1 MSIKEDDVKNDS
13 DNDLGDDFDYQPNA
27 EDDADD
33 DDVDSLDSTS
43 KSEEVCGVKR
53 IADLMVED
61 IWNLEFRTEDEAC
74 QFYNAYS
81 CWHGFVMRKDDVVR
95 DNQGRIISR
104 QLVCNKEGWR
114 NMRYL
119 DLDDRSR
126 EARSLTRTKC
136 PARLRV
142 KLDYGCRGW
151 KVSCFVESHNHDLTP
166 PQFAHLVPA
175 NRRLTV
181 TDRVQ
186 VKNLHNF
193 GVKSCHIMGYIAF
206 QKGGY
211 RHAGFTRK
219 DLYNHIN
226 RYRRAKVKNGDANA
240 AINYLIGKSNNDP
253 LFFGKYTFTSD
264 ERLEHIFWADGQSII
279 DYHCFGD
286 IVAFDSTYKKNK
298 YNKPLV
304 IFSGCNHHGQTVIFG
319 SGLLSDETTETYK
332 WLLKTFVEAMGG
344 KSPKA
349 VITDGDLAMRDAI
362 RNVLPDATHRL
373 CGWHLQRNAC
383 ENIKNPNF
391 LRDFKGFI
399 YDNNDQRDFDRRWA
413 AILDKHNLVGSTWME
428 KTYETREM
436 WSHCFLRDKFFGYIR
451 TTSQCEGI
459 NSLIRFYVNR
469 KNTLID
475 FMHNLDRALKE
486 YRNNELIADFKS
498 QCSEPVMITSLEV
511 YKRSASCYF
520 TRNIFKEIR
529 NEIQRAGALN
539 ITVLS
544 TTLDKVEFSVTALG
558 DPAKDRR
565 VEVDRGKNLFSCSC
579 KLFESCGIPCSHILC
594 AMKFENILEFPDS
607 LIYKRWTKNA
617 KNEFISTEMPVN
629 DDIERVLKFRVGAL
643 ASNCNKLCDIA
654 CKDLA
659 DFDEVQSELVNLVI
673 RLQSRKQGKSTPNVN
688 VEGIN
693 DPFVVKSKGAPSKR
707 SSWRK
712 KRACSNC
719 HKYGHYYKRCPDLMQ
734 HSVEGNPRD
743 QSYGNASAKDSGFS
757 PERFANS
764 SRSFSIKSEH
774 HSGPNTKP
782 FKKGGTRKFTA
793 TGMRNWKGKDNT
805 FVEVKESQQDKRHSF
820 TNYECNNDVID
831 NKCDTRHVQMDVR
844 DQLPS
849 SLPCGN
855 KQGSYMALFVSMHRT
870 L

>member
-1 MSIKEDDVKNDS
+1 MSINEDDAKNDS
-13 DNDLGDDFDYQPNA
+13 DNDLGDNFDYQPNA
-27 EDDADD
+27 EDDAED

-81 CWHGFVMRKDDVVR
+81 CWYGFVMRKDDVVR

-126 EARSLTRTKC
+126 EARSLTQTKC

-142 KLDYGCRGW
+142 KLDYGCGRW

-166 PQFAHLVPA
+166 PQFVHL
-175 NRRLTV
+175 
-181 TDRVQ
+181 
-186 VKNLHNF
+186 
-193 GVKSCHIMGYIAF
+193 
-206 QKGGY
+206 
-211 RHAGFTRK
+211 
-219 DLYNHIN
+219 
-226 RYRRAKVKNGDANA
+226 
-240 AINYLIGKSNNDP
+240 
-253 LFFGKYTFTSD
+253 
-264 ERLEHIFWADGQSII
+264 
-279 DYHCFGD
+279 
-286 IVAFDSTYKKNK
+286 
-298 YNKPLV
+298 
-304 IFSGCNHHGQTVIFG
+304 
-319 SGLLSDETTETYK
+319 
-332 WLLKTFVEAMGG
+332 
-344 KSPKA
+344 
-349 VITDGDLAMRDAI
+349 
-362 RNVLPDATHRL
+362 
-373 CGWHLQRNAC
+373 
-383 ENIKNPNF
+383 
-391 LRDFKGFI
+391 
-399 YDNNDQRDFDRRWA
+399 
-413 AILDKHNLVGSTWME
+413 
-428 KTYETREM
+428 TYETRSM

-451 TTSQCEGI
+451 MTSQCEGI

-486 YRNNELIADFKS
+486 YRNNELIANFKS

-511 YKRSASCYF
+511 YERFASCYF

-539 ITVLS
+539 IKVLS
-544 TTLDKVEFSVTALG
+544 TTLDKVEFSMTALG

-565 VEVDRGKNLFSCSC
+565 VEVDRGKNMFSCSC
-579 KLFESCGIPCSHILC
+579 KLFKSRGIPCSHVFC
-594 AMKFENILEFPDS
+594 AMKFENILEFPDL

-617 KNEFISTEMPVN
+617 KNEFISTQMPVN
-629 DDIERVLKFRVGAL
+629 DDVERVLKFRVVAL

-654 CKDLA
+654 CKDVA
-659 DFDEVQSELVNLVI
+659 YFDKVQSELVNLI
-673 RLQSRKQGKSTPNVN
+673 IHQQSRKQGNSTPNVN

-693 DPFVVKSKGAPSKR
+693 DPFVVKSKRAPSKR
-707 SSWRK
+707 SSWKK

-719 HKYGHYYKRCPDLMQ
+719 HKYGHYYKRCPELMQ

-743 QSYGNASAKDSGFS
+743 RSDGNASARDSGFS

-764 SRSFSIKSEH
+764 SRSFSVKSEN
-774 HSGPNTKP
+774 HSGPKTKP
-782 FKKGGTRKFTA
+782 FKKAGTRKFTV
-793 TGMRNWKGKDNT
+793 TGMKNRKGKDNT
-805 FVEVKESQQDKRHSF
+805 FVERNLNESSESIDIASMNGFFNKNLYSLTQVKESQEDKGHSF
-820 TNYECNNDVID
+820 TNYECVNDVMD
-831 NKCDTRHVQMDVR
+831 EKCDTPYVQIDVR
-844 DQLPS
+844 DPSPS
-849 SLPCGN
+849 SMPCGN
-855 KQGSYMALFVSMHRT
+855 KQGSYMALFASMHRT

>member
-1 MSIKEDDVKNDS
+1 MKICFSVGDFFQTHGNFV
-13 DNDLGDDFDYQPNA
+13 GDDFDYQPNA

-119 DLDDRSR
+119 DMDDRSR

-142 KLDYGCRGW
+142 KLDYGYG
-151 KVSCFVESHNHDLTP
+151 
-166 PQFAHLVPA
+166 
-175 NRRLTV
+175 
-181 TDRVQ
+181 
-186 VKNLHNF
+186 
-193 GVKSCHIMGYIAF
+193 
-206 QKGGY
+206 
-211 RHAGFTRK
+211 
-219 DLYNHIN
+219 
-226 RYRRAKVKNGDANA
+226 
-240 AINYLIGKSNNDP
+240 
-253 LFFGKYTFTSD
+253 
-264 ERLEHIFWADGQSII
+264 
-279 DYHCFGD
+279 
-286 IVAFDSTYKKNK
+286 
-298 YNKPLV
+298 
-304 IFSGCNHHGQTVIFG
+304 
-319 SGLLSDETTETYK
+319 
-332 WLLKTFVEAMGG
+332 
-344 KSPKA
+344 
-349 VITDGDLAMRDAI
+349 
-362 RNVLPDATHRL
+362 
-373 CGWHLQRNAC
+373 
-383 ENIKNPNF
+383 
-391 LRDFKGFI
+391 
-399 YDNNDQRDFDRRWA
+399 RW
-413 AILDKHNLVGSTWME
+413 
-428 KTYETREM
+428 
-436 WSHCFLRDKFFGYIR
+436 KFFGYIR

-498 QCSEPVMITSLEV
+498 QCSEPVMITSLE
-511 YKRSASCYF
+511 
-520 TRNIFKEIR
+520 
-529 NEIQRAGALN
+529 RAGALN

-579 KLFESCGIPCSHILC
+579 KLFESRGIPCSHIFC

-607 LIYKRWTKNA
+607 MIYKRWTKNA

-693 DPFVVKSKGAPSKR
+693 NPFVVKSKGAPSKR

-719 HKYGHYYKRCPDLMQ
+719 HKYSHYYKRCPDLMQ

-743 QSYGNASAKDSGFS
+743 RSYDNASAKDSGFS

-764 SRSFSIKSEH
+764 SRSFSIKFEH

-782 FKKGGTRKFTA
+782 FKKGGTRKLTA
-793 TGMRNWKGKDNT
+793 TGMRNRKGKDNT
-805 FVEVKESQQDKRHSF
+805 FVERSLHESSESIDIASTNGVFNKNLYSLTQHVKESQQDKRHSF
-820 TNYECNNDVID
+820 TNYECVNDVID
-831 NKCDTRHVQMDVR
+831 DKCDTRHVQIDVR
-844 DQLPS
+844 DPLPS

-855 KQGSYMALFVSMHRT
+855 KQGSYMALFASMHRT

>member
-1 MSIKEDDVKNDS
+1 MSINEDDVKIDS

-27 EDDADD
+27 EDDAED

-61 IWNLEFRTEDEAC
+61 IWHLEFRTEDEAC

-119 DLDDRSR
+119 HLDDRSR

-142 KLDYGCRGW
+142 KLDYSCGRW

-166 PQFAHLVPA
+166 PQFAHL
-175 NRRLTV
+175 
-181 TDRVQ
+181 
-186 VKNLHNF
+186 
-193 GVKSCHIMGYIAF
+193 
-206 QKGGY
+206 
-211 RHAGFTRK
+211 
-219 DLYNHIN
+219 
-226 RYRRAKVKNGDANA
+226 
-240 AINYLIGKSNNDP
+240 
-253 LFFGKYTFTSD
+253 
-264 ERLEHIFWADGQSII
+264 
-279 DYHCFGD
+279 
-286 IVAFDSTYKKNK
+286 
-298 YNKPLV
+298 
-304 IFSGCNHHGQTVIFG
+304 
-319 SGLLSDETTETYK
+319 
-332 WLLKTFVEAMGG
+332 
-344 KSPKA
+344 
-349 VITDGDLAMRDAI
+349 
-362 RNVLPDATHRL
+362 
-373 CGWHLQRNAC
+373 
-383 ENIKNPNF
+383 
-391 LRDFKGFI
+391 
-399 YDNNDQRDFDRRWA
+399 
-413 AILDKHNLVGSTWME
+413 
-428 KTYETREM
+428 TYETREM
-436 WSHCFLRDKFFGYIR
+436 WSHCFIRDKFFGYIR

-486 YRNNELIADFKS
+486 YRNNDLIADYKS
-498 QCSEPVMITSLEV
+498 QCSEPLMITSLEV
-511 YKRSASCYF
+511 YERSASCYF
-520 TRNIFKEIR
+520 TRNIFKEIH

-539 ITVLS
+539 ITILS

-565 VEVDRGKNLFSCSC
+565 VEVDRGKKLFSCSC
-579 KLFESCGIPCSHILC
+579 KLFESRGIPCSHIFC

-617 KNEFISTEMPVN
+617 KNEFISTEMHVN
-629 DDIERVLKFRVGAL
+629 DDIESILKFRVGAL

-688 VEGIN
+688 MEGIN
-693 DPFVVKSKGAPSKR
+693 DPFVVKSKGAPSKK

-734 HSVEGNPRD
+734 HSVEGNHRD
-743 QSYGNASAKDSGFS
+743 RSYDNASAKDSSFS
-757 PERFANS
+757 PERVANS

-774 HSGPNTKP
+774 YSGPNTKP

-793 TGMRNWKGKDNT
+793 TGMRNRKGKDNT
-805 FVEVKESQQDKRHSF
+805 FVERSLHESS
-820 TNYECNNDVID
+820 ESID
-831 NKCDTRHVQMDVR
+831 IASMNGVFNKNLYSLTQIDVR
-844 DQLPS
+844 DPLPS

-855 KQGSYMALFVSMHRT
+855 KQGSYMALFASMHRT

>member
-1 MSIKEDDVKNDS
+1 
-13 DNDLGDDFDYQPNA
+13 
-27 EDDADD
+27 
-33 DDVDSLDSTS
+33 
-43 KSEEVCGVKR
+43 
-53 IADLMVED
+53 
-61 IWNLEFRTEDEAC
+61 
-74 QFYNAYS
+74 
-81 CWHGFVMRKDDVVR
+81 MRKDDVVR

-119 DLDDRSR
+119 DMDDRSR

-142 KLDYGCRGW
+142 KLDYGCGRW

-175 NRRLTV
+175 NRCITF

-186 VKNLHNF
+186 VENLHNF

-206 QKGGY
+206 QKSGY

-219 DLYNHIN
+219 DLYNHID
-226 RYRRAKVKNGDANA
+226 RYHRAKVKNGDANA

-319 SGLLSDETTETYK
+319 FGLLSDETTETYK
-332 WLLKTFVEAMGG
+332 WLLETFVEAMGG

-349 VITDGDLAMRDAI
+349 IITDGDLAMRDAI
-362 RNVLPDATHRL
+362 KNVLPDATHRL

-391 LRDFKGFI
+391 MRDFKCLI
-399 YDNNDQRDFDRRWA
+399 YDNNDQRDFDQTWA

-436 WSHCFLRDKFFGYIR
+436 WSHCFLRDKFFGY
-451 TTSQCEGI
+451 
-459 NSLIRFYVNR
+459 IRFYVNR

-511 YKRSASCYF
+511 YERSASCYF

-558 DPAKDRR
+558 DLAKDRR

-579 KLFESCGIPCSHILC
+579 KLFESRGIPCSHIFC

-629 DDIERVLKFRVGAL
+629 DVIKRVLKFRVGAL
-643 ASNCNKLCDIA
+643 ALNCNKLCDIA

-712 KRACSNC
+712 KRSCSNC

-734 HSVEGNPRD
+734 HSVEGNHRD
-743 QSYGNASAKDSGFS
+743 RSYGNASAKDSGFS

-774 HSGPNTKP
+774 HSGPNTKR

-793 TGMRNWKGKDNT
+793 TGMRNRKGKDNT
-805 FVEVKESQQDKRHSF
+805 FVEVKESQQDKIHSF
-820 TNYECNNDVID
+820 TNYECDNDVID
-831 NKCDTRHVQMDVR
+831 DKCDTRHVHIDVR

-855 KQGSYMALFVSMHRT
+855 KQGSYMALFASMHRT

>member
-1 MSIKEDDVKNDS
+1 MSINEDDVKNDS

-27 EDDADD
+27 EDDAED

-119 DLDDRSR
+119 DMDDRSR

-142 KLDYGCRGW
+142 KLDYGCGRW

-166 PQFAHLVPA
+166 PQFAHL
-175 NRRLTV
+175 R
-181 TDRVQ
+181 
-186 VKNLHNF
+186 
-193 GVKSCHIMGYIAF
+193 
-206 QKGGY
+206 
-211 RHAGFTRK
+211 
-219 DLYNHIN
+219 
-226 RYRRAKVKNGDANA
+226 
-240 AINYLIGKSNNDP
+240 
-253 LFFGKYTFTSD
+253 
-264 ERLEHIFWADGQSII
+264 E
-279 DYHCFGD
+279 
-286 IVAFDSTYKKNK
+286 
-298 YNKPLV
+298 
-304 IFSGCNHHGQTVIFG
+304 
-319 SGLLSDETTETYK
+319 
-332 WLLKTFVEAMGG
+332 
-344 KSPKA
+344 
-349 VITDGDLAMRDAI
+349 
-362 RNVLPDATHRL
+362 
-373 CGWHLQRNAC
+373 
-383 ENIKNPNF
+383 
-391 LRDFKGFI
+391 
-399 YDNNDQRDFDRRWA
+399 FDRRWT

-498 QCSEPVMITSLEV
+498 QCSEPVMITSLE
-511 YKRSASCYF
+511 
-520 TRNIFKEIR
+520 EIR

-539 ITVLS
+539 IMVLS

-579 KLFESCGIPCSHILC
+579 KLFESRGIPCSHIFC

-617 KNEFISTEMPVN
+617 KNEFISTDMPVN

-743 QSYGNASAKDSGFS
+743 RSYGNASAKDSGFS

-782 FKKGGTRKFTA
+782 FKKGGTRKFTT
-793 TGMRNWKGKDNT
+793 TGMRNRKGKDNT

-820 TNYECNNDVID
+820 KNYECVNDVVD
-831 NKCDTRHVQMDVR
+831 DKCDTRHVQIDVR
-844 DQLPS
+844 DPLTL

-855 KQGSYMALFVSMHRT
+855 KQGSYMALFASMHRT

>member
-1 MSIKEDDVKNDS
+1 MSIKEDDVNNDS
-13 DNDLGDDFDYQPNA
+13 DNDLGVDFDYQPNA

-61 IWNLEFRTEDEAC
+61 IWNQEFRTEDEAC

-119 DLDDRSR
+119 YMDDRSR

-136 PARLRV
+136 LARLRI
-142 KLDYGCRGW
+142 KLDYGCGRW

-175 NRRLTV
+175 N
-181 TDRVQ
+181 
-186 VKNLHNF
+186 
-193 GVKSCHIMGYIAF
+193 
-206 QKGGY
+206 
-211 RHAGFTRK
+211 
-219 DLYNHIN
+219 
-226 RYRRAKVKNGDANA
+226 
-240 AINYLIGKSNNDP
+240 P
-253 LFFGKYTFTSD
+253 
-264 ERLEHIFWADGQSII
+264 
-279 DYHCFGD
+279 
-286 IVAFDSTYKKNK
+286 
-298 YNKPLV
+298 
-304 IFSGCNHHGQTVIFG
+304 
-319 SGLLSDETTETYK
+319 
-332 WLLKTFVEAMGG
+332 
-344 KSPKA
+344 
-349 VITDGDLAMRDAI
+349 
-362 RNVLPDATHRL
+362 
-373 CGWHLQRNAC
+373 
-383 ENIKNPNF
+383 
-391 LRDFKGFI
+391 
-399 YDNNDQRDFDRRWA
+399 
-413 AILDKHNLVGSTWME
+413 ILDKHNLVGSTWME

-511 YKRSASCYF
+511 YERSASCYF

-579 KLFESCGIPCSHILC
+579 KLFESRGIPCSHIFC

-617 KNEFISTEMPVN
+617 KNEFISTDMPMN
-629 DDIERVLKFRVGAL
+629 DDIEKVLKFRVGAL

-659 DFDEVQSELVNLVI
+659 DFDEVQSEL
-673 RLQSRKQGKSTPNVN
+673 SRKQGKSTPNVN

-743 QSYGNASAKDSGFS
+743 RSYGNASAKDSGFS

-782 FKKGGTRKFTA
+782 FKKGGTRKFTT
-793 TGMRNWKGKDNT
+793 TGMRNRKGKDNT
-805 FVEVKESQQDKRHSF
+805 FVERNLHESSESIDIASTNGVFNKNLYSLTQVKESQQDKRHSF
-820 TNYECNNDVID
+820 KNYECVNDVVD
-831 NKCDTRHVQMDVR
+831 DKCDTRHVQIDVR
-844 DQLPS
+844 DPLTS

-855 KQGSYMALFVSMHRT
+855 KQGSYMALFASMHRT

>member
-1 MSIKEDDVKNDS
+1 MSIKEDVVKNDS

-74 QFYNAYS
+74 QFYTAYS
-81 CWHGFVMRKDDVVR
+81 CWHGFVRKDDVVR

-114 NMRYL
+114 NMR
-119 DLDDRSR
+119 
-126 EARSLTRTKC
+126 
-136 PARLRV
+136 
-142 KLDYGCRGW
+142 W
-151 KVSCFVESHNHDLTP
+151 KVSCFVESHNHDLMP
-166 PQFAHLVPA
+166 PQFAHLVPT

-186 VKNLHNF
+186 VENLHNF

-206 QKGGY
+206 QMGGY

-219 DLYNHIN
+219 DLYNHID

-279 DYHCFGD
+279 DYHYFGD

-332 WLLKTFVEAMGG
+332 WLLEIFVEAMGG

-362 RNVLPDATHRL
+362 KNVMPDATHRL

-391 LRDFKGFI
+391 LRDFKGLI

-436 WSHCFLRDKFFGYIR
+436 WSHCFLWDKFFGYIR

-511 YKRSASCYF
+511 YERSASCYF

-529 NEIQRAGALN
+529 NEIQRAGTLN

-579 KLFESCGIPCSHILC
+579 KLFESRGIPCSHIFC

-673 RLQSRKQGKSTPNVN
+673 RLQSRKQGKSTLNVN

-743 QSYGNASAKDSGFS
+743 RSYGNASAKDSGFS

-793 TGMRNWKGKDNT
+793 TGMRNRKGKDNT
-805 FVEVKESQQDKRHSF
+805 FVEVNESQQDKRHSF
-820 TNYECNNDVID
+820 KNYECVNDVVD
-831 NKCDTRHVQMDVR
+831 DKCDTRHVQIDVR
-844 DQLPS
+844 DPLTS

-855 KQGSYMALFVSMHRT
+855 KQGSAVFSLQ
-870 L
+870 

>member
-81 CWHGFVMRKDDVVR
+81 CWHRFVMRKDDVVR
-95 DNQGRIISR
+95 DNQGRIIIR

-119 DLDDRSR
+119 DMDDRSR

-142 KLDYGCRGW
+142 KLDYGCGRW

-166 PQFAHLVPA
+166 PQFAHL
-175 NRRLTV
+175 
-181 TDRVQ
+181 
-186 VKNLHNF
+186 
-193 GVKSCHIMGYIAF
+193 M
-206 QKGGY
+206 
-211 RHAGFTRK
+211 
-219 DLYNHIN
+219 
-226 RYRRAKVKNGDANA
+226 
-240 AINYLIGKSNNDP
+240 
-253 LFFGKYTFTSD
+253 
-264 ERLEHIFWADGQSII
+264 
-279 DYHCFGD
+279 
-286 IVAFDSTYKKNK
+286 
-298 YNKPLV
+298 
-304 IFSGCNHHGQTVIFG
+304 
-319 SGLLSDETTETYK
+319 
-332 WLLKTFVEAMGG
+332 
-344 KSPKA
+344 
-349 VITDGDLAMRDAI
+349 
-362 RNVLPDATHRL
+362 
-373 CGWHLQRNAC
+373 
-383 ENIKNPNF
+383 
-391 LRDFKGFI
+391 
-399 YDNNDQRDFDRRWA
+399 
-413 AILDKHNLVGSTWME
+413 
-428 KTYETREM
+428 YETREM

-486 YRNNELIADFKS
+486 YRNNELISEFKS

-511 YKRSASCYF
+511 YERSASCYF

-579 KLFESCGIPCSHILC
+579 KLFESRGIPCSHIFC
-594 AMKFENILEFPDS
+594 AMKFENILKLPDS
-607 LIYKRWTKNA
+607 LIYKRWTNNA

-659 DFDEVQSELVNLVI
+659 YFDEVQSELVNLVI

-712 KRACSNC
+712 KRSCSNC

-743 QSYGNASAKDSGFS
+743 RSYGNASAKDSGFS

-782 FKKGGTRKFTA
+782 FKEGGTRKFTA
-793 TGMRNWKGKDNT
+793 TGMRNRKGKDNT
-805 FVEVKESQQDKRHSF
+805 FVKRSLRESSKSIDIASMNGVFNKNLDSLTHVKESQQDKRHSF
-820 TNYECNNDVID
+820 TNYECDNDVID
-831 NKCDTRHVQMDVR
+831 DKCDTRHVEIDVR

-855 KQGSYMALFVSMHRT
+855 KQGSYMALFASMHRT

>member
-1 MSIKEDDVKNDS
+1 MSIKEDDVNNDS
-13 DNDLGDDFDYQPNA
+13 DNDLGVDFDYQPNA

-61 IWNLEFRTEDEAC
+61 IWNQEFRTEDEAC

-119 DLDDRSR
+119 YMDDRSR

-136 PARLRV
+136 LARLRI
-142 KLDYGCRGW
+142 KLDYGCGRW

-175 NRRLTV
+175 NRHLTV

-186 VKNLHNF
+186 VENLHNF
-193 GVKSCHIMGYIAF
+193 GVKSCHIMRYIVF

-219 DLYNHIN
+219 DLYNHID
-226 RYRRAKVKNGDANA
+226 RYRRAKVKKRGCQC
-240 AINYLIGKSNNDP
+240 
-253 LFFGKYTFTSD
+253 
-264 ERLEHIFWADGQSII
+264 DGQLII

-319 SGLLSDETTETYK
+319 SDLLSDETTETYK
-332 WLLKTFVEAMGG
+332 WLLETFVEAMGG

-349 VITDGDLAMRDAI
+349 
-362 RNVLPDATHRL
+362 
-373 CGWHLQRNAC
+373 RNAC

-391 LRDFKGFI
+391 LRDFKGLI
-399 YDNNDQRDFDRRWA
+399 YDNNDQRDFDRRWT

-511 YKRSASCYF
+511 YERSASCYF

-579 KLFESCGIPCSHILC
+579 KLFESRGIPCSHIFC

-617 KNEFISTEMPVN
+617 KNEFISTDMPMN
-629 DDIERVLKFRVGAL
+629 DDIEK
-643 ASNCNKLCDIA
+643 
-654 CKDLA
+654 
-659 DFDEVQSELVNLVI
+659 
-673 RLQSRKQGKSTPNVN
+673 SRKQGKSTPNVN

-743 QSYGNASAKDSGFS
+743 RSYGNASAKDSGFS

-782 FKKGGTRKFTA
+782 FKKGGTRKFTT
-793 TGMRNWKGKDNT
+793 TGMRNRKGKDNT
-805 FVEVKESQQDKRHSF
+805 FVERNLHESSESIDIASTNGVFNKNLYSLTQVKESQQDKRHSF
-820 TNYECNNDVID
+820 KNYECVNDVVD
-831 NKCDTRHVQMDVR
+831 DKCDTRHVQIDVR
-844 DQLPS
+844 DPLTS

-855 KQGSYMALFVSMHRT
+855 KQGSYMALFASMHRT

>member
-1 MSIKEDDVKNDS
+1 
-13 DNDLGDDFDYQPNA
+13 
-27 EDDADD
+27 
-33 DDVDSLDSTS
+33 
-43 KSEEVCGVKR
+43 
-53 IADLMVED
+53 
-61 IWNLEFRTEDEAC
+61 
-74 QFYNAYS
+74 
-81 CWHGFVMRKDDVVR
+81 
-95 DNQGRIISR
+95 
-104 QLVCNKEGWR
+104 
-114 NMRYL
+114 
-119 DLDDRSR
+119 
-126 EARSLTRTKC
+126 
-136 PARLRV
+136 
-142 KLDYGCRGW
+142 
-151 KVSCFVESHNHDLTP
+151 
-166 PQFAHLVPA
+166 
-175 NRRLTV
+175 
-181 TDRVQ
+181 
-186 VKNLHNF
+186 
-193 GVKSCHIMGYIAF
+193 
-206 QKGGY
+206 
-211 RHAGFTRK
+211 
-219 DLYNHIN
+219 
-226 RYRRAKVKNGDANA
+226 
-240 AINYLIGKSNNDP
+240 
-253 LFFGKYTFTSD
+253 
-264 ERLEHIFWADGQSII
+264 
-279 DYHCFGD
+279 
-286 IVAFDSTYKKNK
+286 
-298 YNKPLV
+298 
-304 IFSGCNHHGQTVIFG
+304 
-319 SGLLSDETTETYK
+319 
-332 WLLKTFVEAMGG
+332 
-344 KSPKA
+344 
-349 VITDGDLAMRDAI
+349 
-362 RNVLPDATHRL
+362 
-373 CGWHLQRNAC
+373 
-383 ENIKNPNF
+383 
-391 LRDFKGFI
+391 
-399 YDNNDQRDFDRRWA
+399 
-413 AILDKHNLVGSTWME
+413 
-428 KTYETREM
+428 
-436 WSHCFLRDKFFGYIR
+436 FFGYIR

-511 YKRSASCYF
+511 YERSASCYF

-579 KLFESCGIPCSHILC
+579 KLFESRGIPCSHIFC

-617 KNEFISTEMPVN
+617 KNEFISTDMPVN

-743 QSYGNASAKDSGFS
+743 RSYGNASAKDSGFS
-757 PERFANS
+757 PERFGNS
-764 SRSFSIKSEH
+764 SRSFSVKSEH

-782 FKKGGTRKFTA
+782 FKKGGTRKFKA
-793 TGMRNWKGKDNT
+793 TGMRNRKGKDNT
-805 FVEVKESQQDKRHSF
+805 FVERSLHESSESIDITSTNGVFNKNLYSLTQHVKESQQEKRHSF
-820 TNYECNNDVID
+820 KNYECVNDVVD
-831 NKCDTRHVQMDVR
+831 DKCDTRHLQID
-844 DQLPS
+844 
-849 SLPCGN
+849 
-855 KQGSYMALFVSMHRT
+855 
-870 L
+870 

>member
-1 MSIKEDDVKNDS
+1 M
-13 DNDLGDDFDYQPNA
+13 
-27 EDDADD
+27 
-33 DDVDSLDSTS
+33 
-43 KSEEVCGVKR
+43 
-53 IADLMVED
+53 
-61 IWNLEFRTEDEAC
+61 
-74 QFYNAYS
+74 
-81 CWHGFVMRKDDVVR
+81 
-95 DNQGRIISR
+95 
-104 QLVCNKEGWR
+104 
-114 NMRYL
+114 
-119 DLDDRSR
+119 
-126 EARSLTRTKC
+126 
-136 PARLRV
+136 
-142 KLDYGCRGW
+142 
-151 KVSCFVESHNHDLTP
+151 
-166 PQFAHLVPA
+166 
-175 NRRLTV
+175 
-181 TDRVQ
+181 
-186 VKNLHNF
+186 
-193 GVKSCHIMGYIAF
+193 
-206 QKGGY
+206 
-211 RHAGFTRK
+211 
-219 DLYNHIN
+219 
-226 RYRRAKVKNGDANA
+226 
-240 AINYLIGKSNNDP
+240 
-253 LFFGKYTFTSD
+253 
-264 ERLEHIFWADGQSII
+264 
-279 DYHCFGD
+279 
-286 IVAFDSTYKKNK
+286 
-298 YNKPLV
+298 
-304 IFSGCNHHGQTVIFG
+304 
-319 SGLLSDETTETYK
+319 
-332 WLLKTFVEAMGG
+332 
-344 KSPKA
+344 
-349 VITDGDLAMRDAI
+349 
-362 RNVLPDATHRL
+362 
-373 CGWHLQRNAC
+373 
-383 ENIKNPNF
+383 
-391 LRDFKGFI
+391 
-399 YDNNDQRDFDRRWA
+399 
-413 AILDKHNLVGSTWME
+413 
-428 KTYETREM
+428 YETREM

-486 YRNNELIADFKS
+486 YRNNELISEFKS

-511 YKRSASCYF
+511 YERSASCYF

-579 KLFESCGIPCSHILC
+579 KLFESRGIPCSHIFC
-594 AMKFENILEFPDS
+594 AMKFENILKLPDS
-607 LIYKRWTKNA
+607 LIYKRWTNNA

-659 DFDEVQSELVNLVI
+659 YFDEVQSELVNLVI

-712 KRACSNC
+712 KRSCSNC

-743 QSYGNASAKDSGFS
+743 RSYGNASAKDSGFS

-782 FKKGGTRKFTA
+782 FKEGGTRKFTA
-793 TGMRNWKGKDNT
+793 TGMRNRKGKDNT
-805 FVEVKESQQDKRHSF
+805 FVKRSLRESSKSIDIASMNGVFNKNLDSLTHVKESQQDKRHSF
-820 TNYECNNDVID
+820 TNYECDNDVID
-831 NKCDTRHVQMDVR
+831 DKCDTRHVEIDVR

-855 KQGSYMALFVSMHRT
+855 KQGS
-870 L
+870 